1 MLYCCRKTS
10 CAEWCLSKGGGS
22 CDHLFVNV
30 RQNGTDVDFE
40 RCEEVVEK
48 TCPVLDKDKVNR
60 RNCAKDHHCTSLD
73 QMFMCELGMCTNIT
87 DVFRYDLI
95 SSLQMMTY

>member
-1 MLYCCRKTS
+1 MFSRSTS
-10 CAEWCLSKGGGS
+10 CAEWCLSKGLNR

-40 RCEEVVEK
+40 GCEGVVEK
-48 TCPVLDKDKVNR
+48 VCPVLDQSVDNR

-73 QMFMCELGMCTNIT
+73 QMFLCERGMCTNIT
-87 DVFRYDLI
+87 EVYRFVLCKAI
-95 SSLQMMTY
+95 SV